1 MSKSLE
7 DYEKLQELGKEI
19 RTLSGVAMLLEWDQ
33 ETYMPKGGI
42 TSRSEQVELIS
53 FLIHE
58 KKTSATFKKAL
69 EKLIDL
75 ESGELKGEDLSNRK
89 KRSVE
94 EFYGEYIK
102 DAKLPADFVKK
113 LAKANSKG
121 THAWQKAREENSF
134 EAFLPYLENI
144 VTLNQQKAA
153 YLGFKDHP
161 YDALLDLYEPGVTTQ
176 ELDTLFGTLKPF
188 LTDLTKKLAA
198 KKKVSTAFLTAQF
211 PRDKQMEFCHF
222 LLDKMKL
229 DPEKFRLDFSTHP
242 FCTAP
247 HPHDVRLTTHTSS
260 SGFFKNISA
269 VMHEGGHALYELGL
283 PVEDFGTPLAEYCTM
298 GIHESQSRWWEC
310 FIGQGRPFWEFAYP
324 KLLEIFPEQLQ
335 GITLDHFYQ
344 AINQV
349 EPSLIRVF
357 ADEVTYILHII
368 LRYEIEKEFIA
379 GTLNLADL
387 PHIWN
392 EKMENS
398 LGVTPDTD
406 MNGCLQDVHWS
417 CGLIGY
423 FPTYAL
429 GNIYA
434 SQFFDTF
441 QKTFP
446 DWEMRTTNGDL
457 AFIRHFLLEKVHR
470 HGREFPALTLIE
482 RATGAPLSPQPYM
495 DYLTKKYSQ

>member
-1 MSKSLE
+1 MSKNLE

-19 RTLSGVAMLLEWDQ
+19 RTLSSVAMLLEWDQ

-42 TSRSEQVELIS
+42 IPRSEQVELIS

-58 KKTSATFKKAL
+58 KKTSSIFKKAL
-69 EKLIDL
+69 EKLVDL
-75 ESGELKGEDLSNRK
+75 ESGQIKEEGLGDRK
-89 KRSVE
+89 QRSVE

-102 DAKLPADFVKK
+102 DAKLPGDFVKK
-113 LAKANSKG
+113 LSKANSEG
-121 THAWQKAREENSF
+121 IHAWQKAKGENSF
-134 EAFLPYLENI
+134 EIFLPYLENI
-144 VTLNQQKAA
+144 VTLNRKKSD
-153 YLGFKDHP
+153 YLGYTDHP
-161 YDALLDLYEPGVTTQ
+161 YDALLDLYEPGMTTQ
-176 ELDTLFGTLKPF
+176 KLDTLFGTLKPF

-198 KKKVSTAFLTAQF
+198 KKRVNTAFLTAHF
-211 PRDKQMEFCHF
+211 PQDKQMEFCHF
-222 LLDKMKL
+222 LLKEMHL
-229 DPEKFRLDFSTHP
+229 DSEKFRLDFSAHP
-242 FCTAP
+242 FCTGL

-260 SGFFKNISA
+260 SSFFQNISA

-283 PVEDFGTPLAEYCTM
+283 PPEDFGTPLAEYCTM

-310 FIGQGRPFWEFAYP
+310 FIGQGRPFWKFAYP
-324 KLLEIFPEQLQ
+324 KLLEIFPKQLQ
-335 GITLDHFYQ
+335 GVTLDHFYQ

-379 GTLNLADL
+379 GNLNLADL

-392 EKMENS
+392 EKMESS
-398 LGVTPDTD
+398 LGIVPDTAAT
-406 MNGCLQDVHWS
+406 GCLQDVHWS

-429 GNIYA
+429 GNLYA
-434 SQFFDTF
+434 GQLFETF

-446 DWEMRTTNGDL
+446 DWEVRTANGDL
-457 AFIRHFLLEKVHR
+457 SFMCHFLLEKVHR
-470 HGREFPALTLIE
+470 YGREFPALTLIE
-482 RATGAPLSPQPYM
+482 KATGAPLSPKPYM
-495 DYLTKKYSQ
+495 RYLTNKYNN